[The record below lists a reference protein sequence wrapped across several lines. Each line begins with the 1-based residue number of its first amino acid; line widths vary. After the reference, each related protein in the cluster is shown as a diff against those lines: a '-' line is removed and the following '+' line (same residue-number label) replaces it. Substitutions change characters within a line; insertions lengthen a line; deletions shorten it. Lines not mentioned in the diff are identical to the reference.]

1 MTAIKTTIENF
12 PTFISLLKSEQ
23 YFFGESIE
31 FSIKEFGLTY
41 IVKKIRPK
49 IVELE
54 ENLYLEKKDYKYIIV
69 IQNLKTDKKWKGKN
83 ILTTFLNL
91 LEDYCNKNKIIIEM
105 EAFANMSLFYHLLTK
120 RGWVAVVKSNN
131 KYKQVKSSS
140 VNEYTESFYKKDT
153 RKDMCKLS
161 EEYTKL
167 SEELSEEYTKLGS
180 PSLLYIPDTLLILM
194 FDNKFEEESKYC
206 LIQ

>member
-12 PTFISLLKSEQ
+12 PTFISLLESEQ

-31 FSIKEFGLTY
+31 FSIEEFDLTY
-41 IVKKIRPK
+41 IVRKIRPQ

-69 IQNLKTDKKWKGKN
+69 IQNLKTDEKWKGKK
-83 ILTTFLNL
+83 ILTTFLNK
-91 LEDYCNKNKIIIEM
+91 LEDYCNKNNINKNNIIIEM
-105 EAFANMSLFYHLLTK
+105 QAFANMHLFYHLLTK
-120 RGWVAVVKSNN
+120 RGWVAVVQSNN

-140 VNEYTESFYKKDT
+140 VDIYTESFYKKDM
-153 RKDMCKLS
+153 RK
-161 EEYTKL
+161 
-167 SEELSEEYTKLGS
+167 LSEEYTKLGS

-194 FDNKFEEESKYC
+194 FDKKFEEESKYC